1 MTERA
6 HQRNWNG
13 DGSLK
18 YFQES
23 GAAGW
28 NWFTRGREED
38 SSGNLPLP
46 RTHEPRRVRGKA
58 VGTDLHPSLHHD
70 TTELLYINIKRTKE
84 EGYNQRLSLLCGA
97 AGEDPA
103 RCRKEINTLCM
114 HLPPPFQGI

>member
-6 HQRNWNG
+6 HQRNWNS

-23 GAAGW
+23 SAAGW

-38 SSGNLPLP
+38 SSGNLPPP
-46 RTHEPRRVRGKA
+46 RTHEPRRVQGKA
-58 VGTDLHPSLHHD
+58 VGTDLHPSPRPD
-70 TTELLYINIKRTKE
+70 TAEPLCINIKRTKE
-84 EGYNQRLSLLCGA
+84 EGYNRRLSLLCGA

-103 RCRKEINTLCM
+103 RCLKEML
-114 HLPPPFQGI
+114 F

>member
-18 YFQES
+18 YFQQS

-28 NWFTRGREED
+28 NWFTRGREEG

-46 RTHEPRRVRGKA
+46 RTHEPCQVQGKA
-58 VGTDLHPSLHHD
+58 VGTDLHPGPCHD
-70 TTELLYINIKRTKE
+70 TTEPPYININRAKATKVTTKGRHCFVEQQEKILPGALKR
-84 EGYNQRLSLLCGA
+84 
-97 AGEDPA
+97 
-103 RCRKEINTLCM
+103 
-114 HLPPPFQGI
+114 